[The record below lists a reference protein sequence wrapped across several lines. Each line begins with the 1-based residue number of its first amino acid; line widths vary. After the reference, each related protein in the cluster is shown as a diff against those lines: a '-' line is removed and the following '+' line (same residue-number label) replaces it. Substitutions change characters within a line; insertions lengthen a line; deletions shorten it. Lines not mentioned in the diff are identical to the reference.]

1 MTTNP
6 WESAFNIT
14 TNTSR
19 LNSPM
24 YFDGL
29 LGDKKYDK
37 YSEPESG
44 GMSLYTVNTEFL
56 TISKSKLITSDK
68 TVTVTKT
75 YASTRYI
82 TFFNWLKTIKA
93 YTNND
98 DPKITTYHIMN
109 SIRTTNP
116 DLFRKINIIFDELS
130 LSTTRSMS
138 SGRRRHSRKY
148 KKSKRVLRRK
158 SRSTRRR

>member
-44 GMSLYTVNTEFL
+44 GMSLYTVDTEFL
-56 TISKSKLITSDK
+56 TISKLITSDK
-68 TVTVTKT
+68 TVTKT
-75 YASTRYI
+75 YASTKYI
-82 TFFNWLKTIKA
+82 IFFDWLKTIKA

-98 DPKITTYHIMN
+98 NPKITTYYIMN
-109 SIRTTNP
+109 SIKATNP

-130 LSTTRSMS
+130 LSTRWSMS

-148 KKSKRVLRRK
+148 KKSKRTLRRK